1 MKRKIIVIFIFLISL
16 VVLSGCKTVY
26 VPVDRVHTEYK
37 DRLERDS
44 IHILD
49 SIYVREKGDTIWL
62 TRWRVEYR
70 DRIRVDSIHVRDS
83 VPVPYPVEV
92 IKTVEKKLSKWQRLK
107 METGGIALGVIILVL
122 IYFAVKLYR
131 KLRNVGWKGLVNIV
145 FKRSDN

>member
-1 MKRKIIVIFIFLISL
+1 MKRKIIVTIIFLFSL
-16 VVLSGCKTVY
+16 MILSGCKTVY
-26 VPVDRVHTEYK
+26 VPVDRVHTEYQ

-49 SIYVREKGDTIWL
+49 SIYIREKGDTIWL

-70 DRIRVDSIHVRDS
+70 DRIKVDSVHIRDS

-107 METGGIALGVIILVL
+107 METGGIALGILILIL

-131 KLRNVGWKGLVNIV
+131 NIRNVGWKGLMKTL
-145 FKRSDN
+145 FKNSK